1 MALAMAAIV
10 LMAHAGVVYHAH
22 IALVTGVVAD
32 IPTAFLES
40 VYIIRAK
47 EVCVIME
54 TALVRAT
61 FKHAKGV
68 CVSMAGVLVDNA
80 ITITT
85 ITKPKVVLE
94 VYVPLKDAYVQ
105 GSVNTDGVQEVC
117 VNTAH
122 VKIIIA
128 NINRNKFFKI
138 AFLLI

>member
-94 VYVPLKDAYVQ
+94 VYVREMEKFLEH
-105 GSVNTDGVQEVC
+105 GLSVKAASRRSAKAPAV
-117 VNTAH
+117 A
-122 VKIIIA
+122 
-128 NINRNKFFKI
+128 
-138 AFLLI
+138 